1 MISGDLIIFT
11 LLLVTIINFS
21 RYVTSLRALLFLMR
35 EAHPL
40 LYQQVDGSSFFTA
53 HGNVYKQA
61 RLFHYLR
68 HKEYS
73 EHHDSGFVAKC
84 DKVRELF
91 VVSCALL
98 LVTLFV
104 TLVVI

>member
-1 MISGDLIIFT
+1 MISGDLIILA
-11 LLLVTIINFS
+11 LLLVTTINFS

-40 LYQQVDGSSFFTA
+40 LYQQVDGGSFFTA
-53 HGNVYKQA
+53 HGNMVKQA

-73 EHHDSGFVAKC
+73 QHHDNHFVAKC

-98 LVTLFV
+98 IV
-104 TLVVI
+104 TLVATLWVL